1 MAMEKTISNVNLRD
15 QIYEIIRGM
24 ILRRE
29 IGPGNKIIEENLA
42 RKIGVSRTPLRE
54 VLLRLESEGI
64 VQIIPRRGAFIRE
77 KSKEQ
82 IIEVLEIR
90 EVLEGLVT
98 RLASQNIDGA
108 TLKKIKGK
116 LSAIRDMPDEKEN
129 LIKFTHA
136 DEEFHAQLLHACRN
150 EMLKN
155 MMETINTHLQFIR
168 LRTVVLPGRARRT
181 VFEHYDIISAI
192 ENKDAK
198 KAENLMRKH
207 IASVRDYAVQ
217 NIHKMI

>member
-1 MAMEKTISNVNLRD
+1 MENTIANVNLRD

-29 IGPGNKIIEENLA
+29 IGPGEKIVEENLA
-42 RKIGVSRTPLRE
+42 KKIGVSRTPLRE
-54 VLLRLESEGI
+54 VLFRLESEGI

-98 RLASQNIDGA
+98 RLASNNIDNA
-108 TLKKIKGK
+108 TLKEIKTK
-116 LSAIRDMPDEKEN
+116 LASIKDIPDEEAN
-129 LIKFTHA
+129 LIKFTLA
-136 DEEFHAQLLHACRN
+136 DEEFHAHLLNACHN
-150 EMLKN
+150 DMLKN
-155 MMETINTHLQFIR
+155 IIGTINMHLQFIR
-168 LRTVVLPGRARRT
+168 LRTVVLPGRAKRT
-181 VFEHYDIISAI
+181 ISEHYDIVTAI

-198 KAENLMRKH
+198 KAEKLMRKH
-207 IASVRDYAVQ
+207 IASVRDFAIR
-217 NIHKMI
+217 NIHKMV